1 MFHALLFEINAIHD
15 YLFAS
20 GRLRDVAAASELLE
34 RLTSREAPDNLLDA
48 TARATGVT
56 VVETTELPQGDGVV
70 FTRRAGGAFYA
81 FSERPEPL
89 RRLRDL
95 WTLVLQQAT
104 PHLSFSLGMGEGKD
118 LPAAFDAARAAL
130 RADSQQP
137 RPQLPAAAPV
147 AERSRRTGQAGVEFD
162 KRAKDGVL
170 DDAIA
175 RRKPFADLST
185 GSFLDRFSP
194 EKADLRWRDWPRNL
208 EPEEDDRDGAFPFVG
223 EARTVALLHADGN
236 GLGLLLRRINE
247 VVRESPERFVELYT
261 QFSKLVADVT
271 AEAAR
276 QATAEVL
283 LPAREREGTP
293 CLPARPILLGG
304 DDILVLVRADLAM
317 DYLQTFT
324 RVFEVESA
332 KQLDKLKGENDIK
345 DLPERLTL
353 GAGLVFLRAS
363 QPFHLAMRLA
373 ESLITEAKR
382 AAKDI
387 IQDNPPSAVAFYRVT
402 SSLVEDYDDL
412 LDLTLTHHH
421 AGHTYR
427 DTLGPYFL
435 ADQAPRLADLIEL
448 TELLGS
454 EGMARGPTRQ
464 LLTLMGH
471 AEGEAQQ
478 RYRRWRMRMREKRK
492 SDFDAFESLFQ
503 RLTGSPL
510 PEDLPYAPT
519 QRENPAT
526 PLDERWK
533 GDRVSPLGDAIA
545 LMGAGHVGQKKTAEE
560 DAA

>member
-48 TARATGVT
+48 TARAAGVT
-56 VVETTELPQGDGVV
+56 VEETTEAPRGEEVV

-89 RRLRDL
+89 QRLRDL
-95 WTLVLQQAT
+95 WTLALQQAA
-104 PHLSFSLGMGEGKD
+104 PNLSFSLGMGEGRD

-130 RADSQQP
+130 RADNQQP

-147 AERSRRTGQAGVEFD
+147 AERSRRTGLAGVKFG
-162 KRAKDGVL
+162 KTAKDGVL
-170 DDAIA
+170 DAAIA

-194 EKADLRWRDWPRNL
+194 DRAGLGWRDWPRNL

-247 VVRESPERFVELYT
+247 VVRKKPERFVDLYD
-261 QFSKLVADVT
+261 QFSRLVEDVT

-283 LPAREREGTP
+283 LPAREREGTS

-304 DDILVLVRADLAM
+304 DDILVLLRADLAM

-324 RVFEVESA
+324 RAFEAESA
-332 KQLDKLKGENDIK
+332 EQLERLKEKTDIE
-345 DLPERLTL
+345 DLPKRLTL
-353 GAGLVFLRAS
+353 GAGLVYLRAS

-382 AAKDI
+382 LAKTVSPT
-387 IQDNPPSAVAFYRVT
+387 NPPSAVAFYRVT

-412 LDLTLTHHH
+412 LELTLTHHH

-435 ADQAPRLADLIEL
+435 DDQAPRLAHLIEL

-471 AEGEAQQ
+471 AEGEARQ
-478 RYRRWRMRMREKRK
+478 RYRRWRMRMGEKRQGELK
-492 SDFDAFESLFQ
+492 RFAMFFE

-510 PEDLPYAPT
+510 PEDLPYAPSK
-519 QRENPAT
+519 
-526 PLDERWK
+526 RW
-533 GDRVSPLGDAIA
+533 DDVLVSPLGDALA
-545 LMGAGHVGQKKTAEE
+545 LMGAGHVSQKKTAEE

>member
-1 MFHALLFEINAIHD
+1 MSHALLFEINAIHD

-34 RLTSREAPDNLLDA
+34 RLTGREAADNLLDA
-48 TARATGVT
+48 VARAAGVE
-56 VVETTELPQGDGVV
+56 VVETTEPPRGGQVV

-89 RRLRDL
+89 QRLRDL
-95 WTLVLQQAT
+95 WTLALQQAA
-104 PHLSFSLGMGEGKD
+104 PHLSFSLGMGEGED

-130 RADSQQP
+130 RADNQQP

-147 AERSRRTGQAGVEFD
+147 AERSRRTGLAGVEFG

-170 DDAIA
+170 DAAIA

-194 EKADLRWRDWPRNL
+194 EKADLKWRDWPRNL

-223 EARTVALLHADGN
+223 EARTVALIHADGN

-247 VVRESPERFVELYT
+247 VVRKSPERFVALYT
-261 QFSKLVADVT
+261 RFSKLVADVT

-276 QATAEVL
+276 QATGEVL

-317 DYLQTFT
+317 DYLQAFS
-324 RVFEVESA
+324 RAFEAESA
-332 KQLDKLKGENDIK
+332 KQLDKLKEKTGIE

-353 GAGLVFLRAS
+353 GAGLVYLRAS

-382 AAKDI
+382 AAKAVCKE
-387 IQDNPPSAVAFYRVT
+387 NPPSAVSFYRVT

-421 AGHTYR
+421 AGHAYR

-435 ADQAPRLADLIEL
+435 ADRAPRLADLIGL

-471 AEGEAQQ
+471 AEGEARQ
-478 RYRRWRMRMREKRK
+478 RYRRWRMRMKEGRK
-492 SDFDAFESLFQ
+492 DEFTEFARLFES
-503 RLTGSPL
+503 LTGSPL

-519 QRENPAT
+519 QRENLAT